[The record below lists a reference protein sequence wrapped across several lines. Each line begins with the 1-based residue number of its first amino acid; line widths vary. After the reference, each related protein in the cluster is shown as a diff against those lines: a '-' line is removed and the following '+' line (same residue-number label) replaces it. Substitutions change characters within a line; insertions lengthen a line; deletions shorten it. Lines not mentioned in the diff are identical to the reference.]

1 MLLLYILTGTRST
14 SMLKEKFTGDLP
26 PDDLIVVYVR
36 SRENEL
42 FRYIY
47 LVEAVI
53 MLIELSDVHVKGR
66 IIHFLDVSKRNSLWN
81 SIKQAS
87 ILS

>member
-1 MLLLYILTGTRST
+1 
-14 SMLKEKFTGDLP
+14 MLKEKFTGDLP

-53 MLIELSDVHVKGR
+53 MLIKLSDVR
-66 IIHFLDVSKRNSLWN
+66 
-81 SIKQAS
+81 AE
-87 ILS
+87 

>member
-36 SRENEL
+36 SREDEL

-53 MLIELSDVHVKGR
+53 MLIELSDVHVR
-66 IIHFLDVSKRNSLWN
+66 
-81 SIKQAS
+81 AE
-87 ILS
+87 

>member
-1 MLLLYILTGTRST
+1 MIAATYIVTGTWST

-26 PDDLIVVYVR
+26 PDDKIVVYV
-36 SRENEL
+36 
-42 FRYIY
+42 RYIY

-53 MLIELSDVHVKGR
+53 MLIEPSDVRKSR
-66 IIHFLDVSKRNSLWN
+66 IIHFLDVSKHNSLWN

-87 ILS
+87 SE